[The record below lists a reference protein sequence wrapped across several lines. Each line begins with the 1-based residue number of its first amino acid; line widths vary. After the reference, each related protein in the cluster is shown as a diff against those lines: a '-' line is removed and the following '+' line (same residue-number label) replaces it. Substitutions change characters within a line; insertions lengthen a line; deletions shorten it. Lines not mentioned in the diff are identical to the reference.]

1 MKEIKMRKPPGT
13 KNKNFQVSYDF
24 SRLAYPVFRKGLRKI
39 DPRLLEDFTI
49 TQSVI
54 AKDDKEI
61 ASRIFDLIVKCK
73 PNKASFDDCLTI
85 YRYNHE
91 DLKHMKMPSSFI
103 NPFKVNYDYQ
113 VNYDYLP
120 EIYLNGEIDKERHRQ
135 RARFNYRLT
144 KLLGGNVTDHS
155 KTKSVLVVPTFKKA
169 KEIAQYIVEAGGLRV
184 SFDVCKIISRF
195 P

>member
-1 MKEIKMRKPPGT
+1 MKGIKTRKPSGT
-13 KNKNFQVSYDF
+13 KNKNFQISYDF
-24 SRLAYPVFRKGLRKI
+24 SRPAYAVFRKGLRKI
-39 DPRLLEDFTI
+39 DSRLLKEFTS

-54 AKDDKEI
+54 VKDDKAI
-61 ASRIFDLIVKCK
+61 ARRIFDLIVKCK

-120 EIYLNGEIDKERHRQ
+120 EIYVNGEQDKERHRK
-135 RARFNYRLT
+135 RAHFNRHLR
-144 KLLGGNVTDHS
+144 KLLGGRVIDHS
-155 KTKSVLVVPTFKKA
+155 KTKSVLVIPTPNKA
-169 KEIAQYIVEAGGLRV
+169 KEIALF
-184 SFDVCKIISRF
+184 S
-195 P
+195 